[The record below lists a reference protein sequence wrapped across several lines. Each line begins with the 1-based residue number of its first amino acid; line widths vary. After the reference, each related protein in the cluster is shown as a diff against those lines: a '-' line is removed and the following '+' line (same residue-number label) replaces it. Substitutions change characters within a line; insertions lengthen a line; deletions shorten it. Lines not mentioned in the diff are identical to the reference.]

1 MLEKLQNKFLDYVYN
16 NNNDI
21 QELVCDDMKEA
32 SFRLAI
38 YQHNVIYNLIGSL
51 KLTYHLILAKIGD
64 KAFEQLAK
72 DYIKI
77 HKPTS
82 GNLDDYGAEFS
93 SFLQRRNKLNNH
105 KFLGD
110 LAKFEWLKN
119 IIYNYENQKIADL
132 QELKQIKQELY
143 PSLKFIFNSTVNL
156 MKSRFNFYKI
166 ILEEESE
173 IKKEPC
179 YIIIYRQ
186 NYLIKTSEITKASWH
201 FIGALMQNKNL
212 ATAYNIAIKHDV
224 NFDLGQEIQ
233 NIITSLMVREIIIE
247 N

>member
-1 MLEKLQNKFLDYVYN
+1 M
-16 NNNDI
+16 
-21 QELVCDDMKEA
+21 
-32 SFRLAI
+32 
-38 YQHNVIYNLIGSL
+38 
-51 KLTYHLILAKIGD
+51 
-64 KAFEQLAK
+64 
-72 DYIKI
+72 
-77 HKPTS
+77 
-82 GNLDDYGAEFS
+82 
-93 SFLQRRNKLNNH
+93 
-105 KFLGD
+105 
-110 LAKFEWLKN
+110 
-119 IIYNYENQKIADL
+119 
-132 QELKQIKQELY
+132 
-143 PSLKFIFNSTVNL
+143 
-156 MKSRFNFYKI
+156 
-166 ILEEESE
+166 ILEEERE